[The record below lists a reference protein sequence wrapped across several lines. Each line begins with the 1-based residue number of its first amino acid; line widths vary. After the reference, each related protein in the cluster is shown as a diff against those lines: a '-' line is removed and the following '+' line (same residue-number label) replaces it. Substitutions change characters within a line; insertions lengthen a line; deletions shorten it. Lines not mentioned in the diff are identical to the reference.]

1 MVFYMA
7 KKPEPDTALDN
18 PWVRQSH
25 AISRAAYNLSAM
37 GRRVVFVAMA
47 RVQAEKD
54 GELKAEFSR
63 AELMK
68 LLGRSGGG
76 GRDSRQVEEAVKSI
90 QDHAVILY
98 NEDGSGVRRVW
109 FPDLEFTPNFES
121 VTLRFNR
128 FLKREILDFRDQFT
142 TLYLS
147 EYGRL
152 TGRYSQRIFEI
163 VMSYK
168 GFAGKG
174 GNKPG
179 EWWCEFTVNDLR
191 EMLNVNPNEYPR
203 TDLFRIRCVDDPVRE
218 INEKIPSVRFS
229 IERLRKGRRLT
240 GFRFYASVRRSGEPK
255 PTNPAPATESEAEE
269 SKWIRANEDLYAQL
283 LDEERNS
290 VELAPLLDG
299 LTDDMK
305 EIRAQGAAFNRLKN
319 HPEAIRP
326 PGLRGRP
333 KKHKEKP

>member
-1 MVFYMA
+1 MA
-7 KKPEPDTALDN
+7 KKTEPETALDN

-54 GELKAEFSR
+54 GELKAEFSK

-76 GRDSRQVEEAVKSI
+76 GRDVRQVEEAVKSI

-179 EWWCEFTVNDLR
+179 EWWCEFPTGELR
-191 EMLNVNPNEYPR
+191 EMLDVQENEYQA
-203 TDLFRIRCVDDPVRE
+203 TTEFRRRCVDDPVRE
-218 INEKIPSVRFS
+218 INEKIPSVRL
-229 IERLRKGRRLT
+229 EVDRLRTGRRLS
-240 GFRFYASVRRSGEPK
+240 GFRFKASVRRAGEPK
-255 PTNPAPATESEAEE
+255 QANPTPATESEAEE
-269 SKWIRANEDLYAQL
+269 LKWIDANPELWEQL
-283 LDEERNS
+283 LDEERKS
-290 VELAPLLDG
+290 VENAPLLEG
-299 LTDDMK
+299 MTDDMK
-305 EIRAQGAAFNRLKN
+305 EVRAQGAAFIRLKN
-319 HPEAIRP
+319 HPDATRP
-326 PGLRGRP
+326 RGLRGRP
-333 KKHKEKP
+333 RKKKSQG